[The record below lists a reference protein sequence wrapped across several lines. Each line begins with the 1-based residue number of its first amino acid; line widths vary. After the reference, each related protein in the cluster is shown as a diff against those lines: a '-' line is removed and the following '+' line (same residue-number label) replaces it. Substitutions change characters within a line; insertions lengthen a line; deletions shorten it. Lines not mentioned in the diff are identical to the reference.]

1 MHKHLLPLKSFI
13 QPPLLKRNVH
23 ICGRLFPRTAF
34 PALNINPH
42 SEMATQLITEVH
54 NAALVALRPRVVVPA
69 AAASLHPPPEE
80 HEETGRQGVQVLPLP
95 TVPEETLH
103 AARRGVDLAQDVL
116 VDRDGSVRTAGVGV
130 AGRVEGGEILRD
142 GQGIG
147 VQGTLAAVQVVAD
160 AVA

>member
-1 MHKHLLPLKSFI
+1 
-13 QPPLLKRNVH
+13 
-23 ICGRLFPRTAF
+23 
-34 PALNINPH
+34 
-42 SEMATQLITEVH
+42 MATQLITEVH
-54 NAALVALRPRVVVPA
+54 NATLVALRPRVVVPP

-95 TVPEETLH
+95 TVPEEALH